1 MATGI
6 DKILADLAKATDR
19 FNAAA
24 SKTTPATNTSNFTYD
39 AGNPLSD
46 VGFYNA
52 AAKNSGTKTD
62 TPVADSDVAA
72 GPDLGGFTPVVYGG
86 TITLP
91 SGEIV
96 EVVDGKIQGP
106 VDYTLGIKPGD
117 FIDPT
122 FKSYAP
128 PPKPPKKEETKDL
141 ATRDAFALLEEL
153 FRSYGLEELVPVIKG
168 YMQNDIGP
176 NEAKVL
182 LKQNPI
188 YKTRFNG
195 NELRIAKGLNALS
208 EAEYLALEN
217 DYSETLTSYGLSDYF
232 GSAAGSAGRKARI
245 TAMSSVIGGDISA
258 VEFKDRIKTAVV
270 RVKDAD
276 TGTKDAFRSLYGVTD
291 TDLVKYFLDPKTGS
305 AQLQQK
311 VTAAEISGASLNAG
325 LGLTSLGSA
334 EELAKLG
341 ITKAMAQTG
350 YENIS
355 EYLPKTTSLGNIY
368 SETGIQYTKTTG
380 EEEEFKGLA
389 SAKRKRERLKELETG
404 TFKGSSGTNKV
415 SLAQRTGSF

>member
-6 DKILADLAKATDR
+6 DKILADLAKATNR

-24 SKTTPATNTSNFTYD
+24 PKTTPTTNTSNFTYG

-52 AAKNSGTKTD
+52 AAKNSGTKTN
-62 TPVADSDVAA
+62 TPVVDPEVAT
-72 GPDLGGFTPVVYGG
+72 GPEVGGFTPVVYGG

-91 SGEIV
+91 NGEIV
-96 EVVDGKIQGP
+96 EVVDGKMQGP

-122 FKSYAP
+122 YKPYAP
-128 PPKPPKKEETKDL
+128 PPKKEELKDL

-188 YKTRFNG
+188 YKARFNG

-245 TAMSSVIGGDISA
+245 AAMSSVIGGDISA
-258 VEFKDRIKTAVV
+258 VEFKDRIKTAVT

-276 TGTKDAFRSLYGVTD
+276 IGTKDAFRSLYGVTD

-311 VTAAEISGASLNAG
+311 VTAAEISGSSLNAG
-325 LGLTSLGSA
+325 LGMTSLGTA

-350 YENIS
+350 YANIA
-355 EYLPKTTSLGNIY
+355 EYLPRTTTLGQIY
-368 SETGIQYTKTTG
+368 DETGIQYTKTTG
-380 EEEEFKGLA
+380 EEEQFKGLA
-389 SAKRKRERLKELETG
+389 SAKRKREQLKELETG

-415 SLAQRTGSF
+415 SLKGRTGSF